1 MVCLAGPSDVPR
13 LLLLL
18 LQGLK
23 KSYDYK
29 KVLKALKK
37 GEPGTSVCPPSAAWA
52 RLRNPLLP
60 DPSPCLVLL
69 LQSSAATAQSLMTLS

>member
-1 MVCLAGPSDVPR
+1 MCCF
-13 LLLLL
+13 

-37 GEPGTSVCPPSAAWA
+37 GGCACAAGDSVYPLCYCMPVLTAAA
-52 RLRNPLLP
+52 LAGPLLL
-60 DPSPCLVLL
+60 PSLT
-69 LQSSAATAQSLMTLS
+69 QSSAATALSLMTLS